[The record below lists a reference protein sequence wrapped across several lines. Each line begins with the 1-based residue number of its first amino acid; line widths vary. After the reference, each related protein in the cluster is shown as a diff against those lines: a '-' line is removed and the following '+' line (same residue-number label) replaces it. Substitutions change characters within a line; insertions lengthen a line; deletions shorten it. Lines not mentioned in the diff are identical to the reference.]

1 MDMRLRSADWFGGT
15 DLNSFV
21 HRAWLKAEGFTDDAF
36 SGRPVIGI
44 ANSWSEV
51 ANCNSHLRE
60 LAEHVARG
68 IWRAGGMPLQFPV
81 MSLSEPLMKP
91 TTMLYRNLMAMEVEE
106 YIRSLPFDAVVLLS
120 GCDKTAPALLMGAAS
135 ADVPAVLL
143 PGGPMLNGRLGTG
156 MLGCGEDLAEAW
168 KAQQLS
174 GQEAPAFDLERSV
187 TRSRGHCQ
195 VMGTA
200 STMACLAEA
209 LGMTLPGAA
218 AIPAVDARR
227 LEIAEKTGSWAV
239 RIAISG
245 TRPSAVLSEAAFR
258 NAIRVLMAIGGST
271 NGVIHLTAIARR
283 AGITLD
289 LDTFDR
295 LGRETPVLVNLRPT
309 GDALMEDFFY
319 AGGVPAVLNRLAPL
333 LEPASDVTGR
343 TIGAQQDPAAV
354 HDEAVIRPLSYPI
367 SPEGGIAVLR
377 GNICPDGAVIKQS
390 AASPGLLRHR
400 GRAVVFEC
408 RRDLMARIDDPDLDV
423 DADSVLVLK
432 LAGPRGGPGM
442 PEWGRLPI
450 PAKLAA
456 HGVTDMIRISD
467 ARMSGTGFGTC
478 VLHIAPESAIGG
490 PLALIRDGDEIELDV
505 PNRRLELLVSQDEL
519 DTRRSGWVATAPEFT
534 RGYGWLHL
542 EHVLQAPKGADLD
555 FVAGEPGEQLRAYEP
570 VGF

>member
-1 MDMRLRSADWFGGT
+1 MDRRLRSADWFGGT

-36 SGRPVIGI
+36 RGRPVIGI

-60 LAEHVARG
+60 HAERVARG
-68 IWRAGGMPLQFPV
+68 VWRAGGVPLEFPV

-91 TTMLYRNLMAMEVEE
+91 TTMLYRNLMALEVEE

-135 ADVPAVLL
+135 ADVPAILF
-143 PGGPMLNGRLGTG
+143 PGGPMLSGRLGTAF
-156 MLGCGEDLAEAW
+156 LGCGEDLAEAW
-168 KAQQLS
+168 KAEQLS
-174 GQEAPAFDLERSV
+174 GEAPAFDLERSV

-218 AIPAVDARR
+218 AIPAADSRR
-227 LEIAEKTGSWAV
+227 LELAEETGDWAV
-239 RIAISG
+239 RIAKAG
-245 TRPSAVLSEAAFR
+245 TRPSSVLTEAAFR

-271 NGVIHLTAIARR
+271 NGVIHLIAIARR
-283 AGITLD
+283 AGIALD

-319 AGGVPAVLNRLAPL
+319 AGGVSAVLGRLAPL
-333 LEPASDVTGR
+333 LEEASDVTGR
-343 TIGAQQDPAAV
+343 TVGASEDPGPV
-354 HDEAVIRPLSYPI
+354 HDDAVIRPLGDPI

-377 GNICPDGAVIKQS
+377 GNLCPDGAVIKQS
-390 AASPGLLRHR
+390 AASPALLRHR
-400 GRAVVFEC
+400 GRAVVFED
-408 RRDLMARIDDPDLDV
+408 RRDLMARIDDPDLNV

-456 HGVTDMIRISD
+456 QGVTDMVRISD

-478 VLHIAPESAIGG
+478 VLHVAPESAIGG
-490 PLALIRDGDEIELDV
+490 PLALVRDGDEIELDV
-505 PNRRLELLVSQDEL
+505 PNRRLELLVSPAEL
-519 DTRRSGWVATAPEFT
+519 DARRSDWVPPTPAFES
-534 RGYGWLHL
+534 GYGWLHL
-542 EHVLQAPKGADLD
+542 QHVLQAPDGADLD
-555 FVAGEPGEQLRAYEP
+555 FVASKPGERIRAYEP
-570 VGF
+570 AGF